1 MTSIAALL
9 VTHDSQRWIEA
20 TLASVAEQTRQP
32 DVIVVV
38 DDHSTDRTVA
48 LCRELTGGRAVVHA
62 AASRATDLR
71 SRIAQNFQQGVRAC
85 AEHDVV
91 VLGDHDDIWLPTR
104 LEHQCAVLDARPTAA
119 MVASDGRLVDEKGVE
134 VGGTL
139 RGEFPVPAGFAG
151 MTAAARM
158 RAVLR
163 HLVATGGASAL
174 RPDAFAPLSIPEG
187 WYHDRWWSLVATAR
201 EAMVIDDAVVID
213 YRQSGGQE
221 VGLAS
226 GSLHSSGIGRVA
238 DAARSIGPSVRKLS
252 DIRRDLAPLATEAT
266 APELRGLRLLRNL
279 L

>member
-1 MTSIAALL
+1 MTSVAALL

-20 TLASVAEQTRQP
+20 TLSSIAGQERQP
-32 DVIVVV
+32 DAIVVV

-48 LCRELTGGRAVVHA
+48 MCRELTGGRAVVHA
-62 AASRATDLR
+62 ATSRATDLR

-85 AEHDVV
+85 AGNDVV

-104 LEHQCAVLDARPTAA
+104 VEHQCAVLEAWPQAA
-119 MVASDGRLVDEKGVE
+119 MVASDGRLVDEQGVA

-139 RGEFPVPAGFAG
+139 RDEFPVPAGFAG
-151 MTAAARM
+151 MTPAARM
-158 RAVLR
+158 RTVLR

-174 RPDAFAPLSIPEG
+174 RPAMFAPLEIPEG

-201 EAMVIDDAVVID
+201 EAMVIDDEVVID
-213 YRQSGGQE
+213 YRLSSGQE

-226 GSLHSSGIGRVA
+226 GSVHSSGIGRVVGA
-238 DAARSIGPSVRKLS
+238 LSRIGPSVRKLA
-252 DIRRDLAPLATEAT
+252 DIRRDLSPLATPAT
-266 APELRGLRLLRNL
+266 VPELRGPRLLRNL